1 MSQVGTLQWWH
12 NVEWQSVWVRI
23 GILFKKKDTVSVQCA
38 VCTSSS
44 DFVKPRAILT
54 GKNPPISIIY
64 TFQELI
70 TATLSVA
77 WQSACCIFQTSQW
90 ALSFFRKPVNFWE
103 TRSFIWGWK
112 TTTCFKQFSH
122 DKSIVSVRVFRKVC
136 EGVRGMHVCAHL
148 SGSV

>member
-1 MSQVGTLQWWH
+1 MVTRCWMTECLSPHWNTIKKSIQLVF
-12 NVEWQSVWVRI
+12 SVHFVFW
-23 GILFKKKDTVSVQCA
+23 LCQA
-38 VCTSSS
+38 SS
-44 DFVKPRAILT
+44 DSDMIPLP
-54 GKNPPISIIY
+54 GKTPHPHPHPISLIY
-64 TFQELI
+64 TFQELR
-70 TATLSVA
+70 TATLFVA
-77 WQSACCIFQTSQW
+77 RQSACCIFQTSQW
-90 ALSFFRKPVNFWE
+90 ALSFFRKPVNLWE